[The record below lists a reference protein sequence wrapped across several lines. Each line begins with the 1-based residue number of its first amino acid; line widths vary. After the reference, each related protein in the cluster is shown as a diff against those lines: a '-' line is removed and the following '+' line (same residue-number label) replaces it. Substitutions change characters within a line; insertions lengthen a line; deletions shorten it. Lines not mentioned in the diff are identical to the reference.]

1 MINDKTYTWLYF
13 FVGITYLSGL
23 FIAPLM
29 ENDAIEYA
37 TVAMRMFQEGD
48 YGNII
53 NRFDDYL
60 DKPHLLFWLSGFSF
74 SIFGI
79 SDWAYRLPS
88 VIVTF
93 LGAYATFRLGS
104 LLYSKDIGKLAALVF
119 LTTQAT
125 ILGNHDVR
133 TDALLTGTV
142 IIGIWQ
148 LAEFIDNNKIKHV
161 VFGAIA
167 IAFGFSTKGQI
178 AVLTAGIAILCHILY
193 LRKWETFWNWKWL
206 VGLIAFLMAASPM
219 LYCYYHQFDLQPEKL
234 VHGQHNVSGVKF
246 IFWGQSFERLVGDRS
261 FVDNPDYFFL
271 YHSFLWA
278 FLPWT
283 ALALGAIFQKL
294 KSLVQLRF
302 RYQKNMEFLTIGGAL
317 IVLSIIS
324 FSSFKLPHYINVL
337 FPLFSILTAQYMIG
351 LFNGNRTKSIKFYLV
366 ILYVMGMV
374 FLTLLILL
382 NLWSFPVDNW
392 FWALFYLFFLGYTI
406 LLFVKKEEL
415 FRKLVMGSVV
425 LISLVNFILHTN
437 FYPKLIKYQSGSEL
451 AYIAKAENIPLG
463 NMYFFGS
470 FSRSFDFY
478 AEKFIPEISLEQLNS
493 KSKDEVIWVYT
504 YDDGIEKLKDAGIV
518 WEKEI
523 KAEHFHITTL
533 NAQFLNPATRPESL
547 TYSYLLKIQ

>member
-1 MINDKTYTWLYF
+1 MIDNKTYVWLYF
-13 FVGITYLSGL
+13 FVGITYLTGL

-37 TVAMRMFQEGD
+37 TVAMRMFQDGD
-48 YGNII
+48 YANII

-74 SIFGI
+74 SIFSI

-88 VIVTF
+88 VLVSF
-93 LGAYATFRLGS
+93 LGAYATYRLGY
-104 LLYSKDIGKLAALVF
+104 LLYSKDIGKLSALIF

-148 LAEFIDNNKIKHV
+148 LAEFIDNNKLKHV
-161 VFGAIA
+161 IFGGMAIA
-167 IAFGFSTKGQI
+167 LGFSTKGQI
-178 AVLTAGIAILCHILY
+178 AVLTAGIAILCHVIY
-193 LRKWETFWNWKWL
+193 LRKWDTFWNWKWL
-206 VGLIAFLMAASPM
+206 VGLLAFFLAASPM
-219 LYCYYHQFDLQPEKL
+219 LYCYYLQFDLHPEKL

-271 YHSFLWA
+271 HHSFLWA

-283 ALALGAIFQKL
+283 AMAIGAIFHQI
-294 KSLVQLRF
+294 KSLVISKF
-302 RYQKNMEFLTIGGAL
+302 KYQRKLEFLTLGGTL
-317 IVLSIIS
+317 IVFSIIS

-337 FPLFSILTAQYMIG
+337 FPLFSILTAHYMIK
-351 LFNGNRTKSIKFYLV
+351 LFESNQIRILKFYLI
-366 ILYVMGMV
+366 ILYIMAPV
-374 FLTLLILL
+374 FLILL
-382 NLWSFPVDNW
+382 VFLNLWAFPMDQWAWITAYIVFLVYLISFLVR
-392 FWALFYLFFLGYTI
+392 
-406 LLFVKKEEL
+406 KEEL
-415 FRKLVMGSVV
+415 FKKLVIGSVV
-425 LISLVNFILHTN
+425 LISFTNFILHTN

-451 AYIAKAENIPLG
+451 AYAVHEQNIPIENI
-463 NMYFFGS
+463 YFLET

-478 AEKFIPEISLEQLNS
+478 AESFIREISIEQLASENI
-493 KSKDEVIWVYT
+493 DREIWVFT
-504 YDDGIEKLKDAGIV
+504 YEEGIEKLRNAGIV

-523 KAEHFHITTL
+523 KAEHFRITNF
-533 NAQFLNPATRPESL
+533 NAQFLNPETRSESL
-547 TYSYLLKIQ
+547 TNAYILKIR

>member
-1 MINDKTYTWLYF
+1 MIDNKTYVWLYF
-13 FVGITYLSGL
+13 FVGITYLTGL

-37 TVAMRMFQEGD
+37 TVAMRMFQDGD
-48 YGNII
+48 YANII

-74 SIFGI
+74 SIFSI

-88 VIVTF
+88 VLVSF
-93 LGAYATFRLGS
+93 LGAYATYRLGY
-104 LLYSKDIGKLAALVF
+104 LLYSKDIGKLSALIF

-148 LAEFIDNNKIKHV
+148 LAEFIDNNKLKHV
-161 VFGAIA
+161 IFGGMAIA
-167 IAFGFSTKGQI
+167 LGFSTKGQI
-178 AVLTAGIAILCHILY
+178 AVLTAGIAILCHVIY
-193 LRKWETFWNWKWL
+193 LRKWDTFWNWKWL
-206 VGLIAFLMAASPM
+206 VGLLAFFLAASPM
-219 LYCYYHQFDLQPEKL
+219 LYCYYVQFDLHPEKL

-271 YHSFLWA
+271 HHSFLWA

-283 ALALGAIFQKL
+283 AMAIGAIFHQI
-294 KSLVQLRF
+294 KSLVISKF
-302 RYQKNMEFLTIGGAL
+302 KYQRKLEFLTLGGTL
-317 IVLSIIS
+317 IVFSIIS

-337 FPLFSILTAQYMIG
+337 FPLFSILTAHYIIK
-351 LFNGNRTKSIKFYLV
+351 LFESNQIRILKFYLI
-366 ILYVMGMV
+366 ILYIMAPV
-374 FLTLLILL
+374 FLILL
-382 NLWSFPVDNW
+382 VFLNLWAFPMDQWAWITAYIVFLVYLISFLVR
-392 FWALFYLFFLGYTI
+392 
-406 LLFVKKEEL
+406 KEEL
-415 FRKLVMGSVV
+415 FKKLVIGSVV
-425 LISLVNFILHTN
+425 LISFTNFILHTN

-451 AYIAKAENIPLG
+451 AYAVHEQNIPIENI
-463 NMYFFGS
+463 YFLET

-478 AEKFIPEISLEQLNS
+478 AESFIREISIEQLAN
-493 KSKDEVIWVYT
+493 ENIGREIWVFT
-504 YDDGIEKLKDAGIV
+504 YEEGIEKLRNAGIV

-523 KAEHFHITTL
+523 KAEHFRITNF
-533 NAQFLNPATRPESL
+533 NAQFLNPETRSESL
-547 TYSYLLKIQ
+547 TNAYILKIR

>member
-1 MINDKTYTWLYF
+1 MIDNKTYVWLYF
-13 FVGITYLSGL
+13 FVGITYLTGL

-37 TVAMRMFQEGD
+37 TVAMRMFQDGD
-48 YGNII
+48 YANII

-74 SIFGI
+74 SIFSI

-88 VIVTF
+88 VLVSF
-93 LGAYATFRLGS
+93 LGAYATYRLGY
-104 LLYSKDIGKLAALVF
+104 LLYSKDIGKLSALIF

-148 LAEFIDNNKIKHV
+148 LAEFIDNNKLKHV
-161 VFGAIA
+161 IFGGMAIA
-167 IAFGFSTKGQI
+167 LGFSTKGQI
-178 AVLTAGIAILCHILY
+178 AVLTAGIAILCHVIY
-193 LRKWETFWNWKWL
+193 LRKWDTFWNWKWL
-206 VGLIAFLMAASPM
+206 VGLLAFFLAASPM
-219 LYCYYHQFDLQPEKL
+219 LYCYYLQFDLHPEKL

-271 YHSFLWA
+271 HHSFLWA

-283 ALALGAIFQKL
+283 AMAIGAIFHQI
-294 KSLVQLRF
+294 KSLVISKF
-302 RYQKNMEFLTIGGAL
+302 KYQRKLEFLTLGGTL
-317 IVLSIIS
+317 IVFSIIS

-337 FPLFSILTAQYMIG
+337 FPLFSILTAHYMIK
-351 LFNGNRTKSIKFYLV
+351 LFESNQIRILKFYLI
-366 ILYVMGMV
+366 ILYIMAPV
-374 FLTLLILL
+374 FLILL
-382 NLWSFPVDNW
+382 VFLNLWAFPMDQWAWITAYIVFLVYLISFLVR
-392 FWALFYLFFLGYTI
+392 
-406 LLFVKKEEL
+406 KEEL
-415 FRKLVMGSVV
+415 FKKLVIGSVV
-425 LISLVNFILHTN
+425 LISFTNFILHTN

-451 AYIAKAENIPLG
+451 AYAVHEQNIPIENI
-463 NMYFFGS
+463 YFLDT

-478 AEKFIPEISLEQLNS
+478 TESFIREISIEQLAN
-493 KSKDEVIWVYT
+493 ENIGREIWVFT
-504 YDDGIEKLKDAGIV
+504 YEEGIEKLRNAGIV

-523 KAEHFHITTL
+523 KAQHFRITNF
-533 NAQFLNPATRPESL
+533 NAQFLNPETRSESL
-547 TYSYLLKIQ
+547 TNAYILKIR

>member
-1 MINDKTYTWLYF
+1 MIDNKTYVWLYF
-13 FVGITYLSGL
+13 FVGITYLTGL

-37 TVAMRMFQEGD
+37 TVAMRMFQDGD
-48 YGNII
+48 YANII

-74 SIFGI
+74 SIFSI

-88 VIVTF
+88 VLVSF
-93 LGAYATFRLGS
+93 LGAYATYRLGY
-104 LLYSKDIGKLAALVF
+104 LLYSKDIGKLSALIF

-148 LAEFIDNNKIKHV
+148 LAEFIDNNKLKHV
-161 VFGAIA
+161 IFGGMAIA
-167 IAFGFSTKGQI
+167 LGFSTKGQI
-178 AVLTAGIAILCHILY
+178 AVLTAGIAILCHVIY
-193 LRKWETFWNWKWL
+193 LRKWDTFWNWKWL
-206 VGLIAFLMAASPM
+206 VGLLAFFLAASPM
-219 LYCYYHQFDLQPEKL
+219 LYCYYVQFDLHPEKL

-271 YHSFLWA
+271 HHSFLWA

-283 ALALGAIFQKL
+283 AMAIGAIFHQI
-294 KSLVQLRF
+294 KSLVISKF
-302 RYQKNMEFLTIGGAL
+302 KYQRKLEFLTLGGTL
-317 IVLSIIS
+317 IVFSIIS

-337 FPLFSILTAQYMIG
+337 FPLFSILTAHYIIK
-351 LFNGNRTKSIKFYLV
+351 LFESNQIRILKFYLI
-366 ILYVMGMV
+366 ILYIMAPV
-374 FLTLLILL
+374 FLILL
-382 NLWSFPVDNW
+382 VFLNLWAFPMDQ
-392 FWALFYLFFLGYTI
+392 WAWITAYIVFLVYLISVL
-406 LLFVKKEEL
+406 VRKEEL
-415 FRKLVMGSVV
+415 FKKLVIGSVV
-425 LISLVNFILHTN
+425 LISFTNFILHTN

-451 AYIAKAENIPLG
+451 AYAVHEQNIPIENI
-463 NMYFFGS
+463 YFLDT

-478 AEKFIPEISLEQLNS
+478 TESFIREISIEQLASENI
-493 KSKDEVIWVYT
+493 DREIWVFT
-504 YDDGIEKLKDAGIV
+504 YEEGIEKLRNAGIV

-523 KAEHFHITTL
+523 KAEHFRITNF
-533 NAQFLNPATRPESL
+533 NAQFLNPETRSESL
-547 TYSYLLKIQ
+547 TNAYILKIR

>member
-1 MINDKTYTWLYF
+1 MIDNKTYVWLYF
-13 FVGITYLSGL
+13 FVGITYLTGL

-37 TVAMRMFQEGD
+37 TVAMRMFQDGD
-48 YGNII
+48 YANII

-74 SIFGI
+74 SIFSI

-88 VIVTF
+88 VLVSF
-93 LGAYATFRLGS
+93 LGAYATYRLGY
-104 LLYSKDIGKLAALVF
+104 LLYSKDIGKLSALIF

-148 LAEFIDNNKIKHV
+148 LAEFIDNNKLKHV
-161 VFGAIA
+161 IFGGMAIA
-167 IAFGFSTKGQI
+167 LGFSTKGQI
-178 AVLTAGIAILCHILY
+178 AVLTAGIAILCHVIY
-193 LRKWETFWNWKWL
+193 LRKWDTFWNWKWL
-206 VGLIAFLMAASPM
+206 VGLLAFFLAASPM
-219 LYCYYHQFDLQPEKL
+219 LYCYYLQFDLHPEKL

-271 YHSFLWA
+271 HHSFLWA

-283 ALALGAIFQKL
+283 AMAIGAIFHQI
-294 KSLVQLRF
+294 KSLVISKF
-302 RYQKNMEFLTIGGAL
+302 KYQRKLEFLTLGGTL
-317 IVLSIIS
+317 IVFSIIS

-337 FPLFSILTAQYMIG
+337 FPLFSILTAHYMIK
-351 LFNGNRTKSIKFYLV
+351 LFESNQIRILKFYLI
-366 ILYVMGMV
+366 ILYIMAPV
-374 FLTLLILL
+374 FLILL
-382 NLWSFPVDNW
+382 VFLNLWAFPMDQWAWITAYIVFLVYLISFLVR
-392 FWALFYLFFLGYTI
+392 
-406 LLFVKKEEL
+406 KEEL
-415 FRKLVMGSVV
+415 FKKLVIGSVV
-425 LISLVNFILHTN
+425 LISFTNFILHTN

-451 AYIAKAENIPLG
+451 AYAVHEQNIPIENI
-463 NMYFFGS
+463 YFLDT

-478 AEKFIPEISLEQLNS
+478 TESFIREISIEQLASENI
-493 KSKDEVIWVYT
+493 DREIWVFT
-504 YDDGIEKLKDAGIV
+504 YEEGIEKLRNAGIV

-523 KAEHFHITTL
+523 KAQHFRITNF
-533 NAQFLNPATRPESL
+533 NAQFLNPETRSESL
-547 TYSYLLKIQ
+547 TNAYILKIR